1 MSTIDATA
9 DSTTEESNST
19 DSILENYKNHRFTD
33 DEEKDLSSGFLGF
46 VEVLKISYR
55 LIKDN
60 LLNGFLFPFLL
71 NMGLGFV
78 AVIFFGIIGVLVLFS
93 LFSGINF
100 ETLTNLATDL
110 NSENPEIITQSI
122 SELTNSYNGSGLS
135 FLVVFLLFSL
145 FSIII
150 SVVAY
155 FIYFKQLDF
164 LANNEKKSFFEGMF
178 ANVET
183 FFQLILGNIFVFLL
197 NLPFLFLLLVTL
209 FFSFF
214 SLAVGAVNLLVAENP
229 AAIENNQFLERFAE
243 GSPSGVGIFLRFL
256 LFLFVYILFIVAV
269 MVIQGFV
276 GLFEM
281 LILKEGEGAWSAIK
295 KSFAISKKYYFQNA
309 LRWFLFYIVV
319 FVITM
324 LLSFITSIL
333 RSIFADIAIL
343 SALIGLTSWILD
355 MLINLTVLSFTIT
368 FYLVS
373 FYNFRFI
380 FEKEKEEEKVIV
392 DEKEEEKQV
401 IVS

>member
-1 MSTIDATA
+1 MSTIDTTA
-9 DSTTEESNST
+9 DSTSKESNST
-19 DSILENYKNHRFTD
+19 DSILENYKNHRFTE
-33 DEEKDLSSGFLGF
+33 DEEKELSSSFLGF

-60 LLNGFLFPFLL
+60 LLNGFLVPFLL
-71 NMGLGFV
+71 NLGLGFV
-78 AVIFFGIIGVLVLFS
+78 AVIFFGIIGVLFLFS

-100 ETLTNLATDL
+100 ETLTNLTNDL
-110 NSENPEIITQSI
+110 NSENPELITNSI

-135 FLVVFLLFSL
+135 FLVIFLLFSL

-164 LANNEKKSFFEGMF
+164 LANNQKTSIFEGMF
-178 ANVET
+178 ENTKT
-183 FFQLILGNIFVFLL
+183 FFEMILGNIFVFLL
-197 NLPFLFLLLVTL
+197 NLPFLFLLIVSLV
-209 FFSFF
+209 FSFF
-214 SLAVGAVNLLVAENP
+214 SLAVGAINLLVAENP
-229 AAIENNQFLERFAE
+229 TTIENNQFLERLAE
-243 GSPSGVGIFLRFL
+243 DSPSGVGIFLRFL
-256 LFLFVYILFIVAV
+256 LFIFVYILFIVAV

-295 KSFAISKKYYFQNA
+295 KSFEISKKYYFQNA

-319 FVITM
+319 FIITM

-380 FEKEKEEEKVIV
+380 FEKEKVIV
-392 DEKEEEKQV
+392 EEKEEENEV